1 MGSRWDTVS
10 TPTAGAGLRLVHPR
24 SLPDRAVDRA
34 PGHRRVEGPRNRR
47 ARDHARHAEW
57 HFVRNFG
64 SRKSAERWAVG
75 RDGIV
80 SLPATD
86 AYEVG
91 LIAWRDF
98 RREPGVSAD

>member
-1 MGSRWDTVS
+1 
-10 TPTAGAGLRLVHPR
+10 
-24 SLPDRAVDRA
+24 
-34 PGHRRVEGPRNRR
+34 
-47 ARDHARHAEW
+47 
-57 HFVRNFG
+57 VRNFG

-98 RREPGVSAD
+98 RREPGVIAD